1 MIDEPKPWIRG
12 SPKSIVVIVAHTGAQ
27 GEFSSQGEFILAIEG
42 PDSRP
47 WWPAGDKGKKRI
59 DVVIALVLL
68 QVLLGRFPRIDRQEL
83 SLESMPRGTQKD
95 CGYRRLTHSPA
106 QTNILISTQAD
117 SWERLQPLLPNP

>member
-47 WWPAGDKGKKRI
+47 RWPAGDKGKKRI

-68 QVLLGRFPRIDRQEL
+68 QVLLELGAQSQVMISRPQLSAHNEQRLGLSCAHIRRQARLRFRD
-83 SLESMPRGTQKD
+83 
-95 CGYRRLTHSPA
+95 
-106 QTNILISTQAD
+106 
-117 SWERLQPLLPNP
+117 

>member
-47 WWPAGDKGKKRI
+47 RWPAGDKGKKRI

-68 QVLLGRFPRIDRQEL
+68 QVLLELGAPKSGYDVPGCAALLARRSTRFRD
-83 SLESMPRGTQKD
+83 
-95 CGYRRLTHSPA
+95 
-106 QTNILISTQAD
+106 
-117 SWERLQPLLPNP
+117 

>member
-47 WWPAGDKGKKRI
+47 RWPAGDKGKKRI

-68 QVLLGRFPRIDRQEL
+68 QVLLEL
-83 SLESMPRGTQKD
+83 GAQSQVMRCQAERHFYLAAHQGSACD
-95 CGYRRLTHSPA
+95 LTVY
-106 QTNILISTQAD
+106 
-117 SWERLQPLLPNP
+117 

>member
-47 WWPAGDKGKKRI
+47 RWPAGDKGKKGI
-59 DVVIALVLL
+59 DVVIALLRF
-68 QVLLGRFPRIDRQEL
+68 QVLLEGLTFRQPKQLLWNQPHHPRQAGPIDD
-83 SLESMPRGTQKD
+83 P
-95 CGYRRLTHSPA
+95 
-106 QTNILISTQAD
+106 
-117 SWERLQPLLPNP
+117 

>member
-68 QVLLGRFPRIDRQEL
+68 QVLLEL
-83 SLESMPRGTQKD
+83 G
-95 CGYRRLTHSPA
+95 A
-106 QTNILISTQAD
+106 QSQVMTFQAV
-117 SWERLQPLLPNP
+117 LHF